1 MADSVR
7 ASASIPFFVR
17 PFRMTVSP
25 AVTQGHQ
32 EIACADG
39 SVLSNHLI
47 DIFDRDDGDQAR

>member
-1 MADSVR
+1 
-7 ASASIPFFVR
+7 
-17 PFRMTVSP
+17 MTVSP

-32 EIACADG
+32 KIACADG